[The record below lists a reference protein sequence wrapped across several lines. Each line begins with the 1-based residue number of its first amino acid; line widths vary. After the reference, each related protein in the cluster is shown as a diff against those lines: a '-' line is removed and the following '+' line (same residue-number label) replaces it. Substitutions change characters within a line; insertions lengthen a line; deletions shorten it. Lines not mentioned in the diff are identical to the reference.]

1 MATDEGGSDAG
12 RAQLRRVL
20 ESLGSVYGDEEVDIG
35 FGDELRVEESRSW
48 ADGPSHEFVLPA
60 SVGEYLDAD
69 LSRDR
74 EYELLLDTVNHL
86 SYCRRVDSW
95 DRTESFAAGAA
106 HPEPVATFVHR
117 MVEHAHVTAA
127 RLSEYRGLAGPYAR
141 RMEATFDEQP
151 RVDGLREDAA
161 LVEGVREL
169 AYTGRVAGLE
179 STSEDVRGTLSYVGT
194 ELDRVRDPGASAEL
208 RDEVADR
215 ILETVVDRLYHP
227 RTAERHLREDLDLP
241 FQHTSTLAP
250 ETDTEPRGSGSE
262 ESDEPT
268 TASDVFEWIGTVPL
282 FPVIF
287 AASHLGY
294 EDTLEA
300 FYRPLP
306 QGPFNLLFVLYPL
319 LLPVFLVW
327 GACRSVT
334 SRFGYWEPIVD
345 RASGAWDGITDMTAR
360 IRGGLSGGV
369 QRARSAVASSAGK
382 VASAV
387 NARLPGDREVDL
399 DSLLFGYYMLF
410 MLPYVLAEY
419 VVGEEHV
426 DPFLEPFADRVPSDG
441 IARVPYMLFLVALV
455 GALFPVFLV
464 WLLVRLPALAA
475 GVWEPFVARVVALWG
490 AAVGAVRRFGNA
502 LREGL
507 RRIPVLI
514 GSALYRAA
522 ELLRRWW
529 NGLVYAAR
537 RGLAR
542 AQGDHWERSLPERL
556 DEERLSAQIGDD
568 TDAVAESRQAESAQP
583 RDAPPESTPD
593 REDTETETDP
603 GESAGSDGK
612 GGSRDGERDDE
623 GDPRSGER
631 DAGTES
637 ALEDTTTDGAE
648 TGEEDLVAEPAEPDE
663 RADDASVASDTP
675 VETAPAGTGEAEF
688 TEQLLVDAG
697 RRSAS
702 SPGEVSI
709 VDVEY
714 EEGDG
719 TVIDDALGDLA
730 SLDRRTSSELQGL
743 RADRDDRIGRHGDPQ
758 EILDAMSERGL
769 DETIRELL
777 AQFPPE
783 ERREVRAHTGHRL
796 DLPAVAR
803 SAGGRLPNDGL
814 FTRRRHTGTGS
825 RCLGVAID
833 LSGSMDGFEAKVAL
847 ASLAGAAD
855 LLGDEFVAAGFHGR
869 DRSVTLV
876 TGPNEPF
883 EPSHL
888 SSVGTGGRTPLA
900 DGIREGRRLLRAAN
914 ANERILLVVT
924 DGAPNV
930 GLTDGSDP
938 ESDARSQIERSRRD
952 GIGVIGI
959 GVDTGYGMSDIFGD
973 DAYVEV
979 NDRAFAD
986 RLLDVYRD
994 QVLRTQRH

>member
-1 MATDEGGSDAG
+1 MTAGEDGSDAG

-20 ESLGSVYGDEEVDIG
+20 ESLGSVYGDDEVDID
-35 FGDELRVEESRSW
+35 FGDELGVEERRTW
-48 ADGPSHEFVLPA
+48 EDGPSHEFVLPA
-60 SVGEYLDAD
+60 RVDEYLDAD
-69 LSRDR
+69 LSRER

-95 DRTESFAAGAA
+95 DRTESFAAGTA

-127 RLSEYRGLAGPYAR
+127 RLSEYRGLAGAYAR

-161 LVEGVREL
+161 LLEGVREL

-179 STSEDVRGTLSYVGT
+179 SASENVRGTLSYVGT
-194 ELDRVRDPGASAEL
+194 ELDRVREPGASAEL
-208 RDEVADR
+208 RDEVANR
-215 ILETVVDRLYHP
+215 VLETVVDRLYHP
-227 RTAERHLREDLDLP
+227 RTAERHLREELDLP
-241 FQHTSTLAP
+241 FQHAATLAP
-250 ETDTEPRGSGSE
+250 ETDAEPRETGSE

-268 TASDVFEWIGTVPL
+268 TASDIVELIGTVPL
-282 FPVIF
+282 LPVVL
-287 AASHLGY
+287 AAPYLGF
-294 EDTLEA
+294 EDALES

-306 QGPFNLLFVLYPL
+306 QGPFNLLFLLYPL
-319 LLPVFLVW
+319 LFPVFVVW

-334 SRFGYWEPIVD
+334 GRLGYWEPIVD
-345 RASGAWDGITDMTAR
+345 RASGAWNGITDATAR
-360 IRGGLSGGV
+360 LRGGLRGGIERV
-369 QRARSAVASSAGK
+369 RSAVASSAGG
-382 VASAV
+382 AADAV
-387 NARLPGDREVDL
+387 NARLPGDRAVDL
-399 DSLLFGYYMLF
+399 DSLLMGYTLLF
-410 MLPYVLAEY
+410 VLPYELAEH
-419 VVGEEHV
+419 VVGEDHV
-426 DPFLEPFADRVPSDG
+426 DPFLEPFADWGPSEG
-441 IARVPYMLFLVALV
+441 IAVVPYVLFVPPLVA
-455 GALFPVFLV
+455 ALFPVFLV
-464 WLLVRLPALAA
+464 WLLVRLAALAA
-475 GVWEPFVARVVALWG
+475 GVWEPLVARAAGLWD
-490 AAVGAVRRFGNA
+490 AAVATLRRFGNA
-502 LREGL
+502 VRAGL
-507 RRIPVLI
+507 RRVPALI
-514 GSALYRAA
+514 GSALRRTA

-529 NGLVYAAR
+529 NGLVYVAR

-542 AQGDHWERSLPERL
+542 ARGDHWKRDLPERL
-556 DEERLSAQIGDD
+556 DEERLAAQTGDD
-568 TDAVAESRQAESAQP
+568 TAAVAEPGRG
-583 RDAPPESTPD
+583 
-593 REDTETETDP
+593 ETN
-603 GESAGSDGK
+603 GSDGK
-612 GGSRDGERDDE
+612 NGGRDEDDPGS
-623 GDPRSGER
+623 GDG
-631 DAGTES
+631 DAATES
-637 ALEDTTTDGAE
+637 APGDATTDGVE
-648 TGEEDLVAEPAEPDE
+648 TDEEDVVAEAGESNE
-663 RADDASVASDTP
+663 RRDDASVAAGDP
-675 VETAPAGTGEAEF
+675 AETAPAGAGDADF
-688 TEQLLVDAG
+688 TERLLADAE

-702 SPGEVSI
+702 SRGEVSI

-714 EEGDG
+714 EESDG

-743 RADRDDRIGRHGDPQ
+743 RADRDDRIGGHGDPQ
-758 EILDAMSERGL
+758 EVLDAMSERGL

-847 ASLAGAAD
+847 ASLASAAD

-869 DRSVTLV
+869 DRSVPLV

-883 EPSHL
+883 EPAHL
-888 SSVGTGGRTPLA
+888 SSVGTGGSTPLA
-900 DGIREGRRLLRAAN
+900 DGIREGRRLLRGAN

-930 GLTDGSDP
+930 GLSDSSDP
-938 ESDARSQIERSRRD
+938 KSDAREQIERSRRD
-952 GIGVIGI
+952 GIGVIGV
-959 GVDTGYGMSDIFGD
+959 GVDSAYGMSELFGD